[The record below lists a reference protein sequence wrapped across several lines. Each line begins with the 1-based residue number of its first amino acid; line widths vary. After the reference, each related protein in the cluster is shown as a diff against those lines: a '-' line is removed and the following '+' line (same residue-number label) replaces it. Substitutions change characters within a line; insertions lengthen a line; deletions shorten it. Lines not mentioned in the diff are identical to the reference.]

1 MIGGLQTTSDPRDF
15 ILLPY
20 CKMIDGNLNMIE
32 KAGMKSPRCSIP
44 LALVK
49 DRFILAIGG
58 LVGRA
63 KPCTIVAAY
72 DT

>member
-1 MIGGLQTTSDPRDF
+1 
-15 ILLPY
+15 
-20 CKMIDGNLNMIE
+20 MIDGNLNIIE
-32 KAGMKSPRCSIP
+32 KAAMKSPRCSIP